1 MLGWA
6 EVERSVVRVAEAASL
21 ELVNVVAAAA
31 AFVLL
36 LFLKVVGMGVVDVEK
51 AIARLEMGESVVEEV
66 EVEVESLASIE
77 TLYAETES
85 TASDPK
91 ITCKF

>member
-1 MLGWA
+1 MLGLA
-6 EVERSVVRVAEAASL
+6 EVERSVVRVATAAGE
-21 ELVNVVAAAA
+21 ELVNVVATA

-36 LFLKVVGMGVVDVEK
+36 LLLKVVGIGVVDVEE
-51 AIARLEMGESVVEEV
+51 AIARLEMGETVVEEV
-66 EVEVESLASIE
+66 EAESLALIE

-91 ITCKF
+91 ITC

>member
-1 MLGWA
+1 MLGLV
-6 EVERSVVRVAEAASL
+6 EVERSVVRVATAAGE
-21 ELVNVVAAAA
+21 ELVNVVATA

-36 LFLKVVGMGVVDVEK
+36 LLLKVVGIGVVDVEE
-51 AIARLEMGESVVEEV
+51 AIAKLEMGETVVEEV
-66 EVEVESLASIE
+66 EAESLALIE

-91 ITCKF
+91 ITC

>member
-21 ELVNVVAAAA
+21 VLDAECVATAASEELINVVATG

-36 LFLKVVGMGVVDVEK
+36 LLLKVVGIGVVDVK
-51 AIARLEMGESVVEEV
+51 QLQGSKWARL
-66 EVEVESLASIE
+66 
-77 TLYAETES
+77 
-85 TASDPK
+85 
-91 ITCKF
+91 

>member
-1 MLGWA
+1 MLGLA
-6 EVERSVVRVAEAASL
+6 EVERSVVRVATAAGE
-21 ELVNVVAAAA
+21 ELVNVVATA

-36 LFLKVVGMGVVDVEK
+36 LLLKVVGIGVVDVEE
-51 AIARLEMGESVVEEV
+51 AIARLEIGGTVVEEV
-66 EVEVESLASIE
+66 EAESLALIE

-91 ITCKF
+91 ITC

>member
-36 LFLKVVGMGVVDVEK
+36 LFLKVVGIGVVDVEK
-51 AIARLEMGESVVEEV
+51 AIARLEMGETVVEEV

-77 TLYAETES
+77 TL
-85 TASDPK
+85 
-91 ITCKF
+91 

>member
-51 AIARLEMGESVVEEV
+51 AIARLEMGETVVEEV
-66 EVEVESLASIE
+66 EAESLALIE